1 MFLLLPPKPVKRVF
15 FFHDESTFNSNED
28 QPTQWGEKGRHML
41 RPKSKGSGGRHM
53 LRPKSKGSG
62 IMVSD
67 FVDERQGY
75 LALTEEEYER
85 A

>member
-1 MFLLLPPKPVKRVF
+1 
-15 FFHDESTFNSNED
+15 
-28 QPTQWGEKGRHML
+28 
-41 RPKSKGSGGRHM
+41 M

-75 LALTEEEYER
+75 LALTEEEYSVFHKMIKPFLSKHDSFLHMVRIEKDIGHAR
-85 A
+85 NLYSS